1 MIIALCDQLALVERI
16 TLRSTMLAKLIL
28 TCLFSSVAAI
38 GEGGTAR
45 GRWGAPATRTSRACF
60 ATHVRGD
67 TLAIG
72 PTSRSF
78 SRHRSIRRTV
88 VWNSPENDGGD
99 APEDAPSPYLDDQ
112 DGVPLFDANERGTLF
127 GLEPKADLD
136 PLDNGLQF
144 TGPVILFLSIYVTL
158 SLFFADDVPP
168 LDL

>member
-1 MIIALCDQLALVERI
+1 MAM
-16 TLRSTMLAKLIL
+16 TMLAKAIL
-28 TCLFSSVAAI
+28 ACLFSFVAAI
-38 GEGGTAR
+38 GEGGAAR
-45 GRWGAPATRTSRACF
+45 GRWGAPAARTMPACF
-60 ATHVRGD
+60 ASHVRGGS
-67 TLAIG
+67 LVIRPA
-72 PTSRSF
+72 SRSL
-78 SRHRSIRRTV
+78 SRPPSIRRTV
-88 VWNSPENDGGD
+88 VWNSPDNGEVD
-99 APEDAPSPYLDDQ
+99 APEEAPSPFLDDQ